1 MTAAAEVEQARL
13 DSRLERYLAFDRVN
27 RPYLEW
33 QLAAFRPF
41 IGRRVLEVGCGV
53 GGVLDLLWPRERLFG
68 IDVDPDVLECARR
81 RFATR
86 PEFGFARLDVGRL
99 DPAQLETLRAERF
112 DTLVSFNVF
121 EHVEDDALA
130 LRALAGALV
139 PGATLALLVPAHP
152 WLYGPYDALDGHF
165 RRYTRRS
172 LDALLRAAGFRPRF
186 VRHFNAV
193 GAAGWFVQYKLLR
206 RSIHSEG
213 HFGLMNRL
221 VPVLS
226 RVERLVPP
234 PFGLSL
240 VALAHA
246 PQA

>member
-1 MTAAAEVEQARL
+1 MTTAADTQQARL

-27 RPYLEW
+27 RPYLDW
-33 QLAAFRPF
+33 QLDAFRPF
-41 IGRRVLEVGCGV
+41 LGRRVLEVGCGV
-53 GGVLDLLWPRERLFG
+53 GGVLDRLAPRERLFG
-68 IDVDPDVLECARR
+68 IDIEAEVLDCARA
-81 RFATR
+81 RFAAR
-86 PEFGFARLDVGRL
+86 PEFGFAQLDVGRL
-99 DPAQLETLRAERF
+99 DPAQLSALRAERF

-121 EHVEDDALA
+121 EHVEDDAAA
-130 LRALAGALV
+130 LRALADVLAE
-139 PGATLALLVPAHP
+139 GATLALLVPAHP
-152 WLYGPYDALDGHF
+152 ALYGPYDALDGHF

-172 LDALLRAAGFRPRF
+172 LGALLRAAGCVPRF

-193 GAAGWFVQYKLLR
+193 GALGWFVQYKLLR

-226 RVERLVPP
+226 RAERLVPP

-240 VALAHA
+240 LALAHKRPA
-246 PQA
+246 